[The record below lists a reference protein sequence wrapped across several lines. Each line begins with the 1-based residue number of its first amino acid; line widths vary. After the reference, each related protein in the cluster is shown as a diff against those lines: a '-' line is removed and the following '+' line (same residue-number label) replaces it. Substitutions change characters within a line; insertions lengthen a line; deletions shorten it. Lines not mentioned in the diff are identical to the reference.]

1 MSTLF
6 FQMFIIIL
14 LVVING
20 IFAMSEI
27 ALVSVRKALLQRKAR
42 SGDQGAQ
49 AALELAENPNRFLS
63 TVQVGITLIGILS
76 GAFGGATIAEML
88 AKWLVNIPFLSDYA
102 EGISFAIV
110 VIIITYLQLVIGE
123 LIPKRIGLNTPEKI
137 STMVSRPMKVLSR
150 ITSPIVNVLSAS
162 TEIGFKLLGF
172 KTSDAPSVTEEEV
185 KLLLHQGTQI
195 GIFEEVEQDLVESVF
210 RLADRRVDAIMTP
223 HTEIEWLN
231 LDDPFEEIQQKII
244 DSPYS
249 HFPLA
254 QGNLDNIVGIL
265 LLKDFLLATR
275 NGSRPDLLQLAIPPV
290 FVPESMPALKVLESF
305 KSSRNQLALV
315 IDEYGGMLG
324 IVTMFDILKSI
335 VGNFPQSGE
344 VDSEMAVQRE
354 DGSWLLDGKLPI
366 DELKEMFAIDELP
379 DEERMGYQ
387 TLGGFMMSQLGKIPS
402 EGNTYQW
409 KKYLFEVMD
418 MDANRVDKVMLSI
431 EEEVLESTGYI
442 HPSETE

>member
-1 MSTLF
+1 MSNLF
-6 FQMFIIIL
+6 VQFIIIIF
-14 LVVING
+14 LVAING
-20 IFAMSEI
+20 VFAMSEI
-27 ALVSVRKALLQRKAR
+27 ALVSVRKARLQRKAR
-42 SGDQGAQ
+42 NGDPAAI
-49 AALELAENPNRFLS
+49 AALELSETPNRFLS

-76 GAFGGATIAEML
+76 GALGGATIAEALAKLINNVPML
-88 AKWLVNIPFLSDYA
+88 AEYSD
-102 EGISFAIV
+102 GISLTLV
-110 VIIITYLQLVIGE
+110 VAMITYLQLVFGE
-123 LIPKRIGLNTPEKI
+123 LIPKRIGLNTPERI
-137 STMVSRPMKVLSR
+137 SIMVSRPMKVLSK
-150 ITSPIVNVLSAS
+150 IVAPIVNLLSAS
-162 TEIGFKLLGF
+162 TELGLRMLGY
-172 KTSDAPSVTEEEV
+172 KTDDSPMVTEEEV

-195 GIFEEVEQDLVESVF
+195 GIFEEVEQDLVESIF

-249 HFPLA
+249 HFPIA

-275 NGSRPDLLQLAIPPV
+275 NGSQPDLKRLVIPPV

-335 VGNFPQSGE
+335 VGNISQSGE
-344 VDSEMAVQRE
+344 KESEMAVERS

-366 DELKEMFAIDELP
+366 DELKEMFSIEELP
-379 DEERMGYQ
+379 DEDRMGYQ
-387 TLGGFMMSQLGKIPS
+387 TLGGFIMSQLGKIPS

-409 KKYLFEVMD
+409 KKYLFEVID
-418 MDANRVDKVMLSI
+418 MDANRVDKVMLAFNEEII
-431 EEEVLESTGYI
+431 EQTGYI
-442 HPSETE
+442 HPNENE

>member
-6 FQMFIIIL
+6 FQIIIIIL
-14 LVVING
+14 LVITNG
-20 IFAMSEI
+20 VFAMSEI
-27 ALVSVRKALLQRKAR
+27 ALVSVRKARLQRKAR

-49 AALELAENPNRFLS
+49 TALELAENPNRFLS
-63 TVQVGITLIGILS
+63 TVQIGITLIGILS

-88 AKWLVNIPFLSDYA
+88 AKWLVTVPYIGQYA
-102 EGISFAIV
+102 EGLSFAIV

-137 STMVSRPMKVLSR
+137 STMVSRPMKVLSG

-172 KTSDAPSVTEEEV
+172 KSSDAPSVTEEEV

-195 GIFEEVEQDLVESVF
+195 GVFEEAEQDLVESVF

-223 HTEIEWLN
+223 HTEIEWIN
-231 LDDPFEEIQQKII
+231 LDDPFEDIQQKII

-249 HFPLA
+249 HFPIA

-275 NGSRPDLLQLAIPPV
+275 NGSQPDLKKLVIPPV
-290 FVPESMPALKVLESF
+290 FVPESMPALKVLEAF

-344 VDSEMAVQRE
+344 VESEMAIQRE

-366 DELKEMFAIDELP
+366 DELKEMFSIDELP
-379 DEERMGYQ
+379 DEDRLGYQ
-387 TLGGFMMSQLGKIPS
+387 TLGGFIMSQLGKIPA
-402 EGNTYQW
+402 EGNTYEW
-409 KKYLFEVMD
+409 KKYHFEVVD
-418 MDANRVDKVMLSI
+418 MDANRVDKVMLYIDNS
-431 EEEVLESTGYI
+431 EPEVNGYI
-442 HPSETE
+442 HPDETD